1 MVRLVPY
8 FFLAFFILLIS
19 PRSSI
24 AFRSVAVGGAAP
36 PVSVKTLEGKEVA
49 LSSGGGLTVIV
60 FWRETQSFSQRA
72 LRDLER
78 VKKEFDEKEVE
89 IFAIAEGSISIASVK
104 RTVKNLG
111 LSYPVYLDSDHKA
124 EEKYGVIIFPS
135 TGIIGPDGRLK
146 FYLPSRN
153 SNYREIIRGKLRA
166 ELGLTSERE
175 FQQRMQKIGEEM
187 GDERVRADEHLKIGL
202 RLVRRG
208 KFSEAVQEFNQA
220 IDLDPALAD
229 SHLALGY
236 AYLDTG
242 EAERA
247 QKEFEWVLQR
257 RPLSPGARVGVG
269 ISKVRLGRLDEGI
282 ETLKKAV
289 GLNPDP
295 VLGYYELGTAYEK
308 KGDLEQALHAYKWAV
323 RKLLQGRR

>member
-1 MVRLVPY
+1 MVRLLPS
-8 FFLAFFILLIS
+8 FFPAFIILILS
-19 PRSSI
+19 PRSSL
-24 AFRSVAVGGAAP
+24 AFRSVAVGSPARP
-36 PVSVKTLEGKEVA
+36 MSVRTLEGKVA
-49 LSSGGGLTVIV
+49 TLSSRERLTVIV
-60 FWRETQSFSQRA
+60 FWRENQSFSRRA
-72 LRDLER
+72 LRDLEQIR
-78 VKKEFDEKEVE
+78 EEFDKKEVG
-89 IFAIAEGSISIASVK
+89 IFAIAEGSISLASVK

-124 EEKYGVIIFPS
+124 EENYGVIIFPS

-153 SNYREIIRGKLRA
+153 SNYREIIRGRLQV

-175 FQQRMQKIGEEM
+175 FQQRIQKIGEEM

-208 KFSEAVQEFNQA
+208 NFTEAVQEFNQA
-220 IDLDPALAD
+220 IDLDPGLAD
-229 SHLALGY
+229 AHLALGY

-242 EAERA
+242 ETEQA

-295 VLGYYELGTAYEK
+295 VLGYYELGMAYEK